1 MYQQIR
7 DENKNVKSMYK
18 FVNETKVNQYSFQYK
33 SYSRLPMMIIVRS
46 PCSPKSDGI
55 PPDNAFVPMHQV
67 INQVLKEIN
76 KMIDKN
82 IVYK

>member
-1 MYQQIR
+1 MSNLYA
-7 DENKNVKSMYK
+7 SLS
-18 FVNETKVNQYSFQYK
+18 KVNQYSFQYK
-33 SYSRLPMMIIVRS
+33 PYARLPMMIVVRS

-76 KMIDKN
+76 KMMDKN
-82 IVYK
+82 IFYK